1 MYIKSVHIKNI
12 RSIQELTIDFS
23 KNSPD
28 LAGWHV
34 LIGENGSGKT
44 TILRC
49 MALGLLGNGDI
60 NSLRIVADSYSKIS
74 SDSDEILMTISK
86 DRAFDRFIGAS
97 NLAKRGENVDED
109 AMRAFFE
116 KNEALDVEVGIIE
129 NTPTHLLQFV
139 TWLERG
145 SGTSKEYLASSYY
158 SAEIEGFLAVGL
170 GTFRRFSGGKEAWDD
185 VYKTNPRAAA
195 LMSLFGE
202 DVALT
207 QIEPWL
213 KTIYLEEFD
222 SGKENFRLRSIKTL
236 INDQGL
242 LPEGIKLEKIDHNG
256 IYFKD
261 ANGADISLH
270 QLSDG
275 YRSLLALVMELIR
288 QLLRVYKE
296 NLVFGPILAGGKSID
311 LPGIVLID
319 EIDAHL
325 HPSWQT
331 EIGIHLMRLFP
342 KIQFIVTTHS
352 PLICRAAERGS
363 IWKLPAL
370 GTGQVEEVTGIDKDR
385 LVFGNVLDAYG
396 TELFGS
402 EPVKFK
408 KNDEKRSRLG
418 KLKMRSALGVITEEE
433 RAEKLK
439 LEMTLAT
446 DDTPAI

>member
-12 RSIQELTIDFS
+12 RSIQELAIDFS

-49 MALGLLGNGDI
+49 MAFGLMGGDAFGI
-60 NSLRIVADSYSKIS
+60 LRCNFDDYVNLRIP
-74 SDSDEILMTISK
+74 
-86 DRAFDRFIGAS
+86 
-97 NLAKRGENVDED
+97 
-109 AMRAFFE
+109 
-116 KNEALDVEVGIIE
+116 EAA
-129 NTPTHLLQFV
+129 T
-139 TWLERG
+139 R
-145 SGTSKEYLASSYY
+145 
-158 SAEIEGFLAVGL
+158 EIELRLSRHSSFDNITNLPKSIEKYGSREGILEYYERNSDL
-170 GTFRRFSGGKEAWDD
+170 GSWVDIGDYVQNKFVPFYFKPN
-185 VYKTNPRAAA
+185 TNPREFLLAPLIESQNEGYFSCAFGPFRRWSGGNDAWDEVYKSDPRTAAH
-195 LMSLFGE
+195 MSLFGE

-213 KTIYLEEFD
+213 NYLHQEEWEEKRE
-222 SGKENFRLRSIKTL
+222 SIVLRNIKTL
-236 INDQGL
+236 LNDRGL
-242 LPEGIKLEKIDHNG
+242 LPNGTKLEKINRDG
-256 IYFKD
+256 LFFKD
-261 ANGADISLH
+261 SHGVNVSIN

-275 YRSLLALVMELIR
+275 YRSVLSMTMELVR
-288 QLLRVYKE
+288 QLIRVYGEEK
-296 NLVFGPILAGGKSID
+296 VFATIEKGGSSID
-311 LPGIVLID
+311 LPGVVLID
-319 EIDAHL
+319 EVDAHL
-325 HPSWQT
+325 HPSWQVN
-331 EIGIHLMRLFP
+331 IGDWFTTYFP

-370 GTGQVEEVTGIDKDR
+370 GTGQVEEVIGIDKDR
-385 LVFGNVLDAYG
+385 LIFGNVLDAFG

-433 RAEKLK
+433 RTEKLK

-446 DDTPAI
+446 DDSPAI